1 MPQDGVEWDSSCD
14 SVRVH
19 TMTSTEL
26 HRLDSRMSDPS
37 GNFAKLTCI
46 GPKLN
51 TYRAIFSTCELIVS
65 SFTTTTSNFI
75 DLLSMAN
82 SQFLSGKFI
91 VSHVSLWHK
100 HSCASWSLFLTFI
113 MAFTGPLN
121 FSKLW
126 LLLWIYRYILL
137 FSFIIYS
144 LNYFPD
150 IFSILLFKSCY
161 LEATDIFLR
170 FSH

>member
-1 MPQDGVEWDSSCD
+1 MAIDAIDAIDSTQFHRTAWNGTAHAILSEYILWPPQNY
-14 SVRVH
+14 
-19 TMTSTEL
+19 T
-26 HRLDSRMSDPS
+26 LDSRMSDPS

-75 DLLSMAN
+75 DLISMAN

-100 HSCASWSLFLTFI
+100 HSCASWSLFLTFV
-113 MAFTGPLN
+113 MAH
-121 FSKLW
+121 SQD
-126 LLLWIYRYILL
+126 LWISVSYI
-137 FSFIIYS
+137 YKT
-144 LNYFPD
+144 NYFIVFQAFWTP
-150 IFSILLFKSCY
+150 STSGKQ
-161 LEATDIFLR
+161 R
-170 FSH
+170 